1 MLGSLLTSL
10 RRSDPGFDTRWTNPL
25 ADHGF
30 KHATQDTAFTV
41 HRPWQTHRGGRS
53 EQRSDTRLSNA
64 LADQSYRPLPL
75 NMPFSKLAML
85 LWKRA
90 TPDRLRCFSK
100 HALPNKPGWQLAFSG
115 RSEQH
120 SNSRLSNALADPGFK
135 RARPDT
141 SSLPAGSTEAAFT
154 VHMLVPLLAKR
165 SRRTAWSR
173 PTLQQTEHLDQTD
186 PLFSLAAV
194 FEFKHT
200 AGQERLSFGECLGHA
215 LGAAGSVQWTAGLVC
230 NSEAACLR
238 MRSEQLSGAVF
249 AG

>member
-1 MLGSLLTSL
+1 M
-10 RRSDPGFDTRWTNPL
+10 PGWPL
-25 ADHGF
+25 AF
-30 KHATQDTAFTV
+30 S
-41 HRPWQTHRGGRS
+41 GRS
-53 EQRSDTRLSNA
+53 EHRSDTRLSNA

-75 NMPFSKLAML
+75 NMPFSKLAMS

-120 SNSRLSNALADPGFK
+120 SNSNSRLSNALADQGFK
-135 RARPDT
+135 QTTPDT

-154 VHMLVPLLAKR
+154 VHMLFPLLAKR
-165 SRRTAWSR
+165 SRRKAWSR
-173 PTLQQTEHLDQTD
+173 PTLQQTEQLDQTD

-194 FEFKHT
+194 FEFQHP
-200 AGQERLSFGECLGHA
+200 AGTERLSFGECLGNA

-230 NSEAACLR
+230 TSDTACLR
-238 MRSEQLSGAVF
+238 MLSKLAMPLCNHATPDRLRCFSTHAPSKQAGLTVDLFWSIGATL
-249 AG
+249 